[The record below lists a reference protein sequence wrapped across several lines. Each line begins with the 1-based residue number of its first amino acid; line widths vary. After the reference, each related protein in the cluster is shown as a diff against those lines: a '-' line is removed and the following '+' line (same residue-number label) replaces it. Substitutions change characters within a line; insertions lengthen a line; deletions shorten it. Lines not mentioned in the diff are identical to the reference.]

1 VARSLTYYRLLPYN
15 PSNEASNSHQDMPSP
30 TKDTKK
36 PKLNREIL
44 EDENVYFYEHVHT
57 RNSLPKWLRPIHW
70 QMRFMRTKVP
80 RSGRKRI
87 VAELKAFQRSGQDG
101 ATASASRW
109 SLRPFSSNGEYLPE
123 ESFGED
129 KLAVETGNVLND
141 CLRVKKLA
149 ISLRERNEMEP
160 NWATFLRAEFFKT
173 YMEVHGI
180 PDEHRYAHLQQF

>member
-1 VARSLTYYRLLPYN
+1 
-15 PSNEASNSHQDMPSP
+15 MPSP

-44 EDENVYFYEHVHT
+44 EDENVYFYERVHT

-70 QMRFMRTKVP
+70 QMKFMRTKVP
-80 RSGRKRI
+80 RSSRKRI

-109 SLRPFSSNGEYLPE
+109 SLKPFSSNGGYLLE

-129 KLAVETGNVLND
+129 ELAVETGKVLND
-141 CLRVKKLA
+141 CLRVKRLA
-149 ISLRERNEMEP
+149 ISLRERNELEP

-173 YMEVHGI
+173 YMEVHGT
-180 PDEHRYAHLQQF
+180 PDEHRYAHLQQVPKPLH